1 MVITMDD
8 LRAGRVDFDD
18 LIEREEGAI
27 GPVHPGEILRDC
39 LDDLGMSAYALAK
52 AIRVPVNRVTGILA
66 GRRAVTADTAL
77 RLARCFG
84 TSAELWLS
92 LQASYDL
99 EITRAERGAAIE
111 AEVQP
116 QAA

>member
-1 MVITMDD
+1 MAITVDD
-8 LRAGRVDFDD
+8 LRAGRVDFGD
-18 LIEREEGAI
+18 LIEHGVPA

-99 EITRAERGAAIE
+99 EVTRAERGAAID